1 MGGAPGAPLLVIRDT
16 DGNIEDGA
24 PELPSTCTLCRNTSR
39 RESSAVGSR
48 GCSLR
53 VTTAEH
59 ISGSCQTESS
69 RSGSGLCDEP
79 KNLNDDVL
87 AEAEDRPSVDSV
99 VWRDPADR
107 DGGGTEIVCVAR
119 GFDIDVSSC

>member
-1 MGGAPGAPLLVIRDT
+1 MSQYI
-16 DGNIEDGA
+16 
-24 PELPSTCTLCRNTSR
+24 PE
-39 RESSAVGSR
+39 REQR
-48 GCSLR
+48 CR
-53 VTTAEH
+53 VTRVLLASNHRRTYL
-59 ISGSCQTESS
+59 GLMPTESS

-119 GFDIDVSSC
+119 GFDIDASSC